1 MTTMQHSGSGV
12 GEKAPP
18 PSSGAGRRTVLT
30 SRFLLWT
37 VTLGVI
43 LLFFVGLSSDA
54 QVTNKKGGSLE
65 KRIAGL
71 EQEVAILRAM
81 VDFDHTDTLS
91 ETLLLCDKRIPLAR
105 DDTRERFER
114 EYFQLLENRGLMTIL
129 VKRYLKYAGLING
142 EIQKMALPSD
152 LIYLVV
158 AESYLNPRAV
168 SSASA
173 AGLWQFIKET
183 GRREGLRID
192 DSVDERY
199 NVKRSTRAALGHL
212 KKLYNE
218 FDDWFVAMAA
228 YNAGRGRLRE
238 AIDNQGTRDFLD
250 LYLPEE
256 TERYIFR
263 IMAVKEIISNREKYG
278 IKLYEKELYR
288 PVMISEVTIGVVR
301 EVPVLTL
308 ARYMDFSYKA
318 FRDLNLHLRKYR
330 LPKGTYSINV
340 PYEKRDLFLKR
351 VKGSAY
357 VTLQ

>member
-1 MTTMQHSGSGV
+1 MSYMEVPEASPARVPRGTCKLFGAIKAIGTIRKSAVLVHGPRGCVYHINYILGMRGDRPSEVYTTALDEHDVIFGS
-12 GEKAPP
+12 E
-18 PSSGAGRRTVLT
+18 
-30 SRFLLWT
+30 
-37 VTLGVI
+37 
-43 LLFFVGLSSDA
+43 D
-54 QVTNKKGGSLE
+54 
-65 KRIAGL
+65 
-71 EQEVAILRAM
+71 
-81 VDFDHTDTLS
+81 
-91 ETLLLCDKRIPLAR
+91 
-105 DDTRERFER
+105 
-114 EYFQLLENRGLMTIL
+114 
-129 VKRYLKYAGLING
+129 
-142 EIQKMALPSD
+142 
-152 LIYLVV
+152 
-158 AESYLNPRAV
+158 
-168 SSASA
+168 
-173 AGLWQFIKET
+173 
-183 GRREGLRID
+183 
-192 DSVDERY
+192 
-199 NVKRSTRAALGHL
+199 
-212 KKLYNE
+212 
-218 FDDWFVAMAA
+218 
-228 YNAGRGRLRE
+228 RLRE